1 MNYSKMYKFLYSLFY
16 YPTGE
21 PVEEQEM
28 KKQAA
33 EKAVQY
39 IEKGMTVGLGTGST
53 VEFAVK
59 KLGELVKNGLDIKGI
74 PTSLKTKRLA
84 TELKI
89 PLIELDDR
97 TEIDITIDGADEVD
111 SNLNLIK
118 GGGGALTREKII
130 AYHSKKVIIIVDET
144 KIVKGLGCDSFLPVE
159 VTKFGWLATKKAL
172 EELGCTGELRKI
184 MDEAFITDNQNYII
198 DCDFGKITEPEA
210 LEKEINNIPG
220 VLENGL
226 FIGLADEVIV
236 GSKQGIMTLERQD
249 IVQ

>member
-1 MNYSKMYKFLYSLFY
+1 MYKFLYSLFH
-16 YPTGE
+16 YPLGG
-21 PVEEQEM
+21 PVEQEEM

-39 IEKGMTVGLGTGST
+39 IEEGMVVGLGTGST
-53 VEFAVK
+53 VEFAIK
-59 KLGELVKNGLDIKGI
+59 KIGELVGNGLKIKGI

-89 PLIELDDR
+89 PLIDLEEH
-97 TEIDITIDGADEVD
+97 TEIDVTIDGADEVD

-159 VTKFGWLATKKAL
+159 VTRFGWSATKKAL
-172 EELGCTGELRKI
+172 EGLGCTAELRKI

-198 DCDFGKITEPEA
+198 DCDFGKIADPET
-210 LEKEINNIPG
+210 LEKDINNIPG

-236 GSKQGIMTLERQD
+236 GSKQGMMTLERQD

>member
-1 MNYSKMYKFLYSLFY
+1 
-16 YPTGE
+16 
-21 PVEEQEM
+21 M

-39 IEKGMTVGLGTGST
+39 VENGMIVGLGTGST
-53 VEFAVK
+53 VEFAIK
-59 KLGELVKNGLDIKGI
+59 KIGEMVRGGLNIQGI
-74 PTSLKTKRLA
+74 PTSLKTKKLA

-144 KIVKGLGCDSFLPVE
+144 KIVKGLGCDCSLPVE
-159 VTKFGWLATKKAL
+159 VTRFGWLATKKTL
-172 EELGCTGELRKI
+172 EDLGCTTELRRI
-184 MDEAFITDNQNYII
+184 MDEAFITDNQNYIV
-198 DCDFGKITEPEA
+198 DCDFGKIADSEA

-236 GSKQGIMTLERQD
+236 GSKQGMMTLERQD

>member
-1 MNYSKMYKFLYSLFY
+1 M
-16 YPTGE
+16 
-21 PVEEQEM
+21 EQEEM

-39 IEKGMTVGLGTGST
+39 IEDGMVIGLGTGST

-59 KLGELVKNGLDIKGI
+59 KIGEMVKGGLKITGI

-89 PLIELDDR
+89 PLIDLDDH
-97 TEIDITIDGADEVD
+97 TTIDITIDGADEVD

-130 AYHSKKVIIIVDET
+130 AFHSKKVIIIVDET

-159 VTKFGWLATKKAL
+159 VTKFGWSATKKAL
-172 EELGCTGELRKI
+172 EGLGCTGELRKI

-198 DCDFGKITEPEA
+198 DCDFGKITDAEA

-236 GSKQGIMTLERQD
+236 GSKQGMMTLERQD

>member
-1 MNYSKMYKFLYSLFY
+1 M
-16 YPTGE
+16 G
-21 PVEEQEM
+21 PVEQDEM

-39 IEKGMTVGLGTGST
+39 IEEDMVVGLGTGST
-53 VEFAVK
+53 VEFALK
-59 KLGELVKNGLDIKGI
+59 KIGEMVNNGLTIQGV

-97 TEIDITIDGADEVD
+97 TEIDLTIDGADEVD

-118 GGGGALTREKII
+118 GGGGALAREKII

-144 KIVKGLGCDSFLPVE
+144 KIVKGLGCDSSLPVE
-159 VTKFGWLATKKAL
+159 ITRFAWSATKKSL
-172 EELGCTGELRKI
+172 EDLGCTAELRRI
-184 MDEAFITDNQNYII
+184 MNEAFITDNQNYIV
-198 DCDFGKITEPEA
+198 DCEFGKITDPEA
-210 LEKEINNIPG
+210 LEKEINNLPG

-226 FIGLADEVIV
+226 FIGLADKVIV
-236 GSKQGIMTLERQD
+236 GSKQGMMTLERQD
-249 IVQ
+249 ILQ